1 MDAFRRRN
9 FGGYR
14 THPVYMERISNF
26 MLTIQKPEDE
36 QSLEEEEV
44 AEDPYSSNSLNT
56 PQPVS
61 KRPGSRYVQEQ
72 EQELQRVASRAPSR
86 TASRTVSQP
95 ASRVAS
101 RTVSRSRV
109 AQEEQN
115 YDEVPQSNIRSSDL
129 RNKRTALNNRNYQHQ
144 AGKPAPPVAQRQQQ
158 NGSGYNNKRS
168 GPNYSVKMALSSS
181 SFMTDSL

>member
-36 QSLEEEEV
+36 QQQLEEEL
-44 AEDPYSSNSLNT
+44 AEDPYAYSSNSLNT
-56 PQPVS
+56 PQPV
-61 KRPGSRYVQEQ
+61 KRPGSRYVPEDDSEQ
-72 EQELQRVASRAPSR
+72 RTVSR
-86 TASRTVSQP
+86 TASRTVASKP

-101 RTVSRSRV
+101 RTVSRTRQV
-109 AQEEQN
+109 EEEQ
-115 YDEVPQSNIRSSDL
+115 YEAPPTNIRSSDL
-129 RNKRTALNNRNYQHQ
+129 RNKRTALNNRNYQHPSGGNAKQ
-144 AGKPAPPVAQRQQQ
+144 QPVQRQNQ
-158 NGSGYNNKRS
+158 NNNIKRG

>member
-36 QSLEEEEV
+36 QSLEEEV

-56 PQPVS
+56 PQPVA

-72 EQELQRVASRAPSR
+72 EPEPQRVASRGPSR
-86 TASRTVSQP
+86 TASRTASQP

-101 RTVSRSRV
+101 RTVSRARV
-109 AQEEQN
+109 QEEEN
-115 YDEVPQSNIRSSDL
+115 YDEAPPSNIRSSDL
-129 RNKRTALNNRNYQHQ
+129 RNKRTALNNRNYQHP
-144 AGKPAPPVAQRQQQ
+144 AGKPAAPVAQRQQQ